1 MATKGTDTATTGI
14 EDLDAQQIRARVAW
28 LYFIGGLTQQEIADQ
43 LGLTRLRVNKTL
55 GQLRT
60 DGSVVVDIRLP
71 MANCIDLENRM
82 KERFGLDDV
91 SVIPTLPDDSENQ
104 RAVGDAAGGMLDRL
118 LEDGMGLGVGWGKT
132 LTAGLKRLTP
142 RPLPGS
148 WVTSV
153 MGGLTRGSGS
163 STFEV
168 ATGYARAISAECYYL
183 TAPLY
188 FPSVESR
195 EALLSHHGIRETMRR
210 ARSVDVALVSCGD
223 MTARSLLVQTPT
235 VSENLATLQAA
246 GAVGDLL
253 GVFLDE
259 AGRPVDHPLNE
270 RVLSVTPQQLKSVRH
285 SILASG
291 GWYKVNII
299 RAILRGGYVTRLV
312 TDEMCAAAILD
323 DTGQTPT
330 NSQQT

>member
-1 MATKGTDTATTGI
+1 MPPKGPDTPPTPI
-14 EDLDAQQIRARVAW
+14 EDVDAQQIRARVAW

-71 MANCIDLENRM
+71 MANCIELEKKVQARY
-82 KERFGLDDV
+82 GLDEV
-91 SVIPTLPDDSENQ
+91 SVIPTLPDEAENQ
-104 RAVGDAAGGMLDRL
+104 RAIGDAAGGILDRS
-118 LEDGMGLGVGWGKT
+118 LENGMGLGVGWGKT

-142 RPLPGS
+142 RPLPDS
-148 WVTSV
+148 WVTSI

-168 ATGYARAISAECYYL
+168 ATGYARAISAECWYL

-210 ARSVDVALVSCGD
+210 ARAVDVALVSCGD

-235 VSENLATLQAA
+235 VSENLDGLLSA

-253 GVFLDE
+253 GVFLD
-259 AGRPVDHPLNE
+259 ANGQPVDHPLNE
-270 RVLSVTPQQLKSVRH
+270 RVLSLTPAQLKSVRH

-291 GWYKVNII
+291 GWYKVDII
-299 RAILRGGYVTRLV
+299 RAILRGGYVKRLV
-312 TDEMCAAAILD
+312 TDENCAAGLLRDEI
-323 DTGQTPT
+323 QTH
-330 NSQQT
+330 NKSQ

>member
-1 MATKGTDTATTGI
+1 MANRAADNGTATV
-14 EDLDAQQIRARVAW
+14 EDMDAQQVRARVAW

-71 MANCIDLENRM
+71 MAGCIALEHKV
-82 KERFGLDDV
+82 KERFGLEEV
-91 SVIPTLPDDSENQ
+91 TVIPTLPDDAENQ
-104 RAVGDAAGGMLDRL
+104 RAVGDAAGGVLDRL

-142 RPLPGS
+142 RALPAS
-148 WVTSV
+148 WVTSI

-168 ATGYARAISAECYYL
+168 ATGYARAISAECWYL

-188 FPSVESR
+188 FPSAESR
-195 EALLSHHGIRETMRR
+195 EALLSHYGIRETMRR

-235 VSENLATLQAA
+235 VSENLDALLAA

-253 GVFLDE
+253 GVFLD
-259 AGRPVDHPLNE
+259 GQGQPVDHPLNE
-270 RVLSVTPQQLKSVRH
+270 RVLSVAPEQLRSVRH
-285 SILASG
+285 SVLASG
-291 GWYKVNII
+291 GWYKVAII
-299 RAILRGGYVTRLV
+299 RAILRGGYVKRLV
-312 TDEMCAAAILD
+312 TDEQCAAALLD
-323 DTGQTPT
+323 ETHQINKRPR
-330 NSQQT
+330 

>member
-1 MATKGTDTATTGI
+1 MPPKGPDTPPTPI
-14 EDLDAQQIRARVAW
+14 EDMDAQQIRARVAW

-71 MANCIDLENRM
+71 MANCIELEKKVQARY
-82 KERFGLDDV
+82 GLEEV
-91 SVIPTLPDDSENQ
+91 SVIPTLPDEAENQ
-104 RAVGDAAGGMLDRL
+104 RAIGDAAGGVLDRL
-118 LEDGMGLGVGWGKT
+118 LQDGMGLGVGWGKT

-142 RPLPGS
+142 RPLPDS
-148 WVTSV
+148 WVTSL

-168 ATGYARAISAECYYL
+168 ATGYARAISAECWYL

-210 ARSVDVALVSCGD
+210 ARAVDVALVSCGD

-235 VSENLATLQAA
+235 VSENLDGLLSA

-253 GVFLDE
+253 GVFLD
-259 AGRPVDHPLNE
+259 ANGQPVDHPLNE
-270 RVLSVTPQQLKSVRH
+270 RVLSLTPEQLKSVRH

-291 GWYKVNII
+291 GWYKVDII
-299 RAILRGGYVTRLV
+299 RAILRGGYVKRLV
-312 TDEMCAAAILD
+312 TDENCAAGLLRDEI
-323 DTGQTPT
+323 QTH
-330 NSQQT
+330 NKSQ